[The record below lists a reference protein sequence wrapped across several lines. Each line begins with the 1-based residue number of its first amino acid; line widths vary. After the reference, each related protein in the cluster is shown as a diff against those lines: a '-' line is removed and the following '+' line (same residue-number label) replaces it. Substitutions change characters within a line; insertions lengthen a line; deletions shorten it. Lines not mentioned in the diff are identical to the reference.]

1 MLIAFFGMNYAFQKL
16 TLFSLLKRGSTMDM
30 IIRLISVRHS
40 ISRAII
46 LRVLILIL
54 FTSMS
59 QIASA
64 QLVKIR
70 AGSQSVFGPDVTR
83 PCFSATVERKIR
95 AASRTQAE
103 CVFEDGVIRAETF
116 ATSGSGVLPVDV
128 TAEVK
133 IVVSHFQVDTAADAT
148 ATSYIPIHI
157 SVPVS
162 WKGRFFNMT
171 VFPAAVASINM
182 YLRLRETDAADP
194 NVAGALVSQVRFQG
208 ASHGGISSCMSI
220 PTDTV
225 SAATMLAGCGLAVTE
240 KEEGQAF
247 VELSGVIRTN
257 QPYSIELVARADLT
271 AALIV
276 DPYNGYVPERVNFKD
291 GFGMTWSKN
300 AVVRVGTDAERVV
313 SGIKEEVAML
323 AEDLAMLRKDFDGH
337 YHTYLTGRGDGHNKT
352 VAETPTPLLSEQEV
366 ESEPDPLTSLNVGLA
381 ASANL
386 ESTTSFTSNNVSKT
400 DAESIEA
407 NVGAGSFGIPTI
419 LALLLLAIRRR
430 SEKK

>member
-1 MLIAFFGMNYAFQKL
+1 MLFKIDFILIVKERIIMN
-16 TLFSLLKRGSTMDM
+16 M
-30 IIRLISVRHS
+30 IIHLISVRHS
-40 ISRAII
+40 ISTESIF
-46 LRVLILIL
+46 RVLILIL
-54 FTSMS
+54 FISMS

-64 QLVKIR
+64 QLVKVR
-70 AGSQSVFGPDVTR
+70 AGSQSVFAPDATR
-83 PCFSATVERKIR
+83 PCFSAIVERKVR

-103 CVFEDGVIRAETF
+103 CVFENGVIRAETF

-133 IVVSHFQVDTAADAT
+133 IVVSHFQVDTAEDAA

-157 SVPVS
+157 SIPVS

-171 VFPAAVASINM
+171 VFPAAVASMNM

-247 VELSGVIRTN
+247 AELSGVIRTN
-257 QPYSIELVARADLT
+257 KPYNIELVARADLT
-271 AALIV
+271 ATLIV
-276 DPYNGYVPERVNFKD
+276 DPYNSYVPERVNFKD

-300 AVVRVGTDAERVV
+300 AVVRVGTDAERVM

-323 AEDLAMLRKDFDGH
+323 AEDLAMLRQDFDGH

-366 ESEPDPLTSLNVGLA
+366 ESEPDPLTLSNVGLDTP
-381 ASANL
+381 ANL
-386 ESTTSFTSNNVSKT
+386 ESTTSYSSNQVSKT
-400 DAESIEA
+400 EAESIEA
-407 NVGAGSFGIPTI
+407 NVGAGSFGVPAI
-419 LALLLLAIRRR
+419 LALLVLAIRRR
-430 SEKK
+430 SVKKGIKR